1 MISRFSKKIT
11 IYNIGLLII
20 VLRIY
25 GFFINFL
32 HEYSE
37 NIYIF
42 PKVGENG
49 YPFKESIQ
57 YNLEDINKI
66 TSFLLKKNQRILKPI
81 TLFTSNKCSFVGQI
95 NMCKGNN
102 NCFNEMNII
111 KEGSFIYHENETE
124 NNNMEIKNSLI
135 LNLLQD
141 QNKFKDKN
149 NIEKELPFYYK
160 MIDGY
165 SSYLSILSN
174 NIDSI
179 KKISKSEEK
188 MNNLLFLY
196 VLYLK
201 AYTSNY
207 KIANDF
213 NMNKI
218 LVNQEKNLKEA
229 ISSLDESNIEQL
241 ITIMNVNVKN
251 EIINCIPDLDKRY
264 SFLIDFK
271 SLLAMIQAI
280 LKIKPNNYEYRIFDF
295 LFMKLNKA
303 LNYLFFLE
311 KQANRKIF
319 IFSQIRKYIPFIYWT
334 LCIICI
340 YFANKYFIKKKEF
353 YSENNIKNN
362 KLIDKS
368 KYKKLLKYQKNIETL
383 QRVNKNKY
391 TKEEVDM
398 INKLTK
404 GQNDYVVSS

>member
-25 GFFINFL
+25 GFLINFL

-81 TLFTSNKCSFVGQI
+81 TLFTSNQCSFVGQI

-102 NCFNEMNII
+102 NCFNEMNVI

-179 KKISKSEEK
+179 KNISKSEEK
-188 MNNLLFLY
+188 INNLLFLY

-213 NMNKI
+213 NINKI

-362 KLIDKS
+362 KIIDKS

>member
-1 MISRFSKKIT
+1 
-11 IYNIGLLII
+11 
-20 VLRIY
+20 
-25 GFFINFL
+25 
-32 HEYSE
+32 
-37 NIYIF
+37 
-42 PKVGENG
+42 
-49 YPFKESIQ
+49 
-57 YNLEDINKI
+57 
-66 TSFLLKKNQRILKPI
+66 
-81 TLFTSNKCSFVGQI
+81 
-95 NMCKGNN
+95 MCKGNN

-111 KEGSFIYHENETE
+111 KEGSFVYHENETE
-124 NNNMEIKNSLI
+124 NNNIQIKNSLI

-141 QNKFKDKN
+141 QNKFRDKN

-179 KKISKSEEK
+179 KNISKSEEK
-188 MNNLLFLY
+188 INNLLFLY

-201 AYTSNY
+201 AYCTNY

-218 LVNQEKNLKEA
+218 LENQEKNLKEA

-241 ITIMNVNVKN
+241 IKIMNVNVKN

-319 IFSQIRKYIPFIYWT
+319 IFSNIRKYIPFVYWP
-334 LCIICI
+334 LCIIFI
-340 YFANKYFIKKKEF
+340 YFLNKYFIKKKEF
-353 YSENNIKNN
+353 YSENKIRNN
-362 KLIDKS
+362 KLLDKS

-383 QRVNKNKY
+383 ERVNKNKY
-391 TKEEVDM
+391 TKEEIDM

-404 GQNDYVVSS
+404 EKKDYIVST

>member
-11 IYNIGLLII
+11 VYNIGLLII

-25 GFFINFL
+25 GFIINFL

-42 PKVGENG
+42 PKVGEIG
-49 YPFKESIQ
+49 YPFEESIQ

-66 TSFLLKKNQRILKPI
+66 TTFLLKKNQRVLKPI

-111 KEGSFIYHENETE
+111 KEGSFVYHENETE
-124 NNNMEIKNSLI
+124 NNNIQIKNSLI

-141 QNKFKDKN
+141 QNKFRDKN

-179 KKISKSEEK
+179 KNISKSEEK
-188 MNNLLFLY
+188 INNLLFLY

-201 AYTSNY
+201 AYCTNY

-218 LVNQEKNLKEA
+218 LENQEKNLKEA

-241 ITIMNVNVKN
+241 IKIMNVNVKN

-271 SLLAMIQAI
+271 SLLAMIQTI

-319 IFSQIRKYIPFIYWT
+319 IFSNIRKYIPFVYWP
-334 LCIICI
+334 LCIIFI
-340 YFANKYFIKKKEF
+340 YFLNKYFIKKKEF
-353 YSENNIKNN
+353 YSENKIRNN
-362 KLIDKS
+362 KLLDKS

-383 QRVNKNKY
+383 ERVNKNKY
-391 TKEEVDM
+391 TKEEIDM

-404 GQNDYVVSS
+404 EKKDYIVSK

>member
-81 TLFTSNKCSFVGQI
+81 TLFTSNQCSFVGQI

-179 KKISKSEEK
+179 KNISKSEEK
-188 MNNLLFLY
+188 INNLLFLY

>member
-11 IYNIGLLII
+11 VYNIGLLII

-25 GFFINFL
+25 GFLINFL

-81 TLFTSNKCSFVGQI
+81 TLFTSNQCSFVGQI

-102 NCFNEMNII
+102 NCFNEMNVI

-179 KKISKSEEK
+179 KNISKSEEK
-188 MNNLLFLY
+188 INNLLFLY

-213 NMNKI
+213 NINKI

-362 KLIDKS
+362 KIIDKS

>member
-11 IYNIGLLII
+11 VYNIGLLII

-25 GFFINFL
+25 GFLINFL

-81 TLFTSNKCSFVGQI
+81 TLFTSNQCSFVGQI

-102 NCFNEMNII
+102 NCFNEMNVI

-179 KKISKSEEK
+179 KNISKSEEK
-188 MNNLLFLY
+188 INNLLFLY

-213 NMNKI
+213 NINKI

>member
-1 MISRFSKKIT
+1 
-11 IYNIGLLII
+11 
-20 VLRIY
+20 
-25 GFFINFL
+25 
-32 HEYSE
+32 
-37 NIYIF
+37 
-42 PKVGENG
+42 
-49 YPFKESIQ
+49 
-57 YNLEDINKI
+57 
-66 TSFLLKKNQRILKPI
+66 
-81 TLFTSNKCSFVGQI
+81 
-95 NMCKGNN
+95 
-102 NCFNEMNII
+102 
-111 KEGSFIYHENETE
+111 
-124 NNNMEIKNSLI
+124 
-135 LNLLQD
+135 
-141 QNKFKDKN
+141 
-149 NIEKELPFYYK
+149 

-179 KKISKSEEK
+179 KNISKSEEK
-188 MNNLLFLY
+188 INNLLFLY

-213 NMNKI
+213 NINKI

-229 ISSLDESNIEQL
+229 ISSMDESNIEQL
-241 ITIMNVNVKN
+241 ITIMNVNIKN

-362 KLIDKS
+362 KIIDKS

>member
-11 IYNIGLLII
+11 VYNIGLLII

-25 GFFINFL
+25 GFIINFL

-49 YPFKESIQ
+49 YPFEESIQ

-66 TSFLLKKNQRILKPI
+66 TTFLLKKNQRVLKPI
-81 TLFTSNKCSFVGQI
+81 TLFTSNKCSLVGQI

-111 KEGSFIYHENETE
+111 KEGSFVYHENETE
-124 NNNMEIKNSLI
+124 NNNIQIKNSLI

-141 QNKFKDKN
+141 QNKFRDKN

-179 KKISKSEEK
+179 KNISKSEEK
-188 MNNLLFLY
+188 INNLLFLY

-201 AYTSNY
+201 AYCTNY

-218 LVNQEKNLKEA
+218 LENQEKNLKEA

-241 ITIMNVNVKN
+241 IKIMNVNVKN

-271 SLLAMIQAI
+271 SLLAMIQTI

-319 IFSQIRKYIPFIYWT
+319 IFSHIRKYIPFVYWP
-334 LCIICI
+334 LCIIFI
-340 YFANKYFIKKKEF
+340 YFLNKYFIKKKEF
-353 YSENNIKNN
+353 YSENKIRNN
-362 KLIDKS
+362 KLLDKS

-383 QRVNKNKY
+383 ERVNKNKY
-391 TKEEVDM
+391 TKEEIDM

-404 GQNDYVVSS
+404 EKKDYIVST

>member
-11 IYNIGLLII
+11 VYNIGLLII

-25 GFFINFL
+25 GFIINFL

-49 YPFKESIQ
+49 YPFEESIQ
-57 YNLEDINKI
+57 YNLEEINKI
-66 TSFLLKKNQRILKPI
+66 TTFLLKKNQRDLKP
-81 TLFTSNKCSFVGQI
+81 
-95 NMCKGNN
+95 MCKGNN

-111 KEGSFIYHENETE
+111 KEGSFVYHENETE
-124 NNNMEIKNSLI
+124 NNNIQIKNSLI

-141 QNKFKDKN
+141 QNKFRDKN

-179 KKISKSEEK
+179 KNSSKSEEK
-188 MNNLLFLY
+188 INNLLFLY

-201 AYTSNY
+201 AYSTNY

-218 LVNQEKNLKEA
+218 LENQEKNLKEA
-229 ISSLDESNIEQL
+229 ISSLDESNKEQL
-241 ITIMNVNVKN
+241 IKIMNVNVKN

-271 SLLAMIQAI
+271 SLLAMIQTI

-303 LNYLFFLE
+303 LNYLFFFCYYLMLMVLYFE
-311 KQANRKIF
+311 LYNLYN
-319 IFSQIRKYIPFIYWT
+319 QIKFQ
-334 LCIICI
+334 
-340 YFANKYFIKKKEF
+340 
-353 YSENNIKNN
+353 
-362 KLIDKS
+362 
-368 KYKKLLKYQKNIETL
+368 QKN
-383 QRVNKNKY
+383 
-391 TKEEVDM
+391 
-398 INKLTK
+398 
-404 GQNDYVVSS
+404 

>member
-11 IYNIGLLII
+11 VYNIGLLII

-25 GFFINFL
+25 GFLINFL

-81 TLFTSNKCSFVGQI
+81 TLFTSNQCSFVGQI

-102 NCFNEMNII
+102 NCFNEMNVI

-179 KKISKSEEK
+179 KNISKSEEK
-188 MNNLLFLY
+188 INNLLFLY

-213 NMNKI
+213 NINKI

-319 IFSQIRKYIPFIYWT
+319 IFSQIRKYIPFVYWT

>member
-11 IYNIGLLII
+11 VYNIGLLII

-25 GFFINFL
+25 GFLINFL

-49 YPFKESIQ
+49 YPFEESIQ

-81 TLFTSNKCSFVGQI
+81 TLFTSNQCSFVGQI

-102 NCFNEMNII
+102 NCFNEMNVI

-179 KKISKSEEK
+179 KNISKSEEK

-213 NMNKI
+213 NINKI
-218 LVNQEKNLKEA
+218 LVNQ
-229 ISSLDESNIEQL
+229 
-241 ITIMNVNVKN
+241 
-251 EIINCIPDLDKRY
+251 
-264 SFLIDFK
+264 
-271 SLLAMIQAI
+271 
-280 LKIKPNNYEYRIFDF
+280 
-295 LFMKLNKA
+295 
-303 LNYLFFLE
+303 
-311 KQANRKIF
+311 
-319 IFSQIRKYIPFIYWT
+319 
-334 LCIICI
+334 
-340 YFANKYFIKKKEF
+340 
-353 YSENNIKNN
+353 
-362 KLIDKS
+362 
-368 KYKKLLKYQKNIETL
+368 
-383 QRVNKNKY
+383 
-391 TKEEVDM
+391 
-398 INKLTK
+398 
-404 GQNDYVVSS
+404 